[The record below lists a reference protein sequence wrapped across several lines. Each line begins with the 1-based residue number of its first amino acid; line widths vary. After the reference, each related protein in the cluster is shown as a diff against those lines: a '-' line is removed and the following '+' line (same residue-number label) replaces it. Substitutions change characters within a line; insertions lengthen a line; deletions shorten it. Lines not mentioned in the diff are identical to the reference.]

1 MWIGYLR
8 DVEKDNKDASKPM
21 ARHLNL
27 PDHFNHSDEGLTLE
41 TSAFES
47 IYGGQIHI
55 INPVDKTKLF
65 CNTPHRHSTTG
76 PLENYPFI
84 QSE

>member
-8 DVEKDNKDASKPM
+8 DVEKDNIEASKPI

-27 PDHFNHSDEGLTLE
+27 PNHSNHSDEGLTLE
-41 TSAFES
+41 T
-47 IYGGQIHI
+47 IHI
-55 INPVDKTKLF
+55 INPVDETKLF

-76 PLENYPFI
+76 PLENYRFI
-84 QSE
+84 